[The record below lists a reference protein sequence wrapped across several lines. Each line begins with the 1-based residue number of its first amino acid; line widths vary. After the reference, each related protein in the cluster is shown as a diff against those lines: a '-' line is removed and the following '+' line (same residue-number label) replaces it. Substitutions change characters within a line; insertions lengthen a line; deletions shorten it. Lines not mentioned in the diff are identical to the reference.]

1 VAELVVDHK
10 RLAVMVVHLLAVAQV
25 LMLAQ
30 ELPALFK
37 EIMVRMVALTHQV
50 LLVVVVVR
58 VQQQQTQMAVQV
70 RL

>member
-1 VAELVVDHK
+1 
-10 RLAVMVVHLLAVAQV
+10 
-25 LMLAQ
+25 
-30 ELPALFK
+30 
-37 EIMVRMVALTHQV
+37 MVRMVALTHQV